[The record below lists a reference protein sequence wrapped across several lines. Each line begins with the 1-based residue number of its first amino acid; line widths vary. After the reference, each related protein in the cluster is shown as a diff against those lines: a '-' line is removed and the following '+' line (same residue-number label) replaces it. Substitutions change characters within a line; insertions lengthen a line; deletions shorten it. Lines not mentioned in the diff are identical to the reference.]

1 MTTNHKPGDI
11 SRARAMR
18 KQIFGCMLVGLGS
31 ITAILSRI
39 IGFEL
44 DAFYTV
50 ISIAG
55 ASLFLYGT
63 FQKYGAV

>member
-1 MTTNHKPGDI
+1 MTTNHNHGDFA
-11 SRARAMR
+11 RAKAMR

-44 DAFYTV
+44 DAFYIV

-63 FQKYGAV
+63 FQKHGTV

>member
-1 MTTNHKPGDI
+1 MTTSHNRGGVV
-11 SRARAMR
+11 RGRAMR
-18 KQIFGCMLVGLGS
+18 KQILGCTLLSLGI

-44 DAFYTV
+44 DAFYLV
-50 ISIAG
+50 ISIVG

-63 FQKYGAV
+63 FQKHGTV